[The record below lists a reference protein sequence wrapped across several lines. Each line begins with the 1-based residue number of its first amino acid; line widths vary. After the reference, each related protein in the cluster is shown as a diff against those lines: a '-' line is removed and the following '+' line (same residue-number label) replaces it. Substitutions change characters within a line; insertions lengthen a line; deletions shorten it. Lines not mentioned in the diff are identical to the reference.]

1 MVTVSL
7 VDHLYLRGVIIVPVS
22 HVVNVQLIVLQVQP
36 RVGTPSPN
44 LVIKKNMII
53 ILKYYFVTNRYID
66 ILQMF

>member
-1 MVTVSL
+1 MDEL
-7 VDHLYLRGVIIVPVS
+7 DLLGVVVVPVG
-22 HVVNVQLIVLQVQP
+22 HVVHVQLVVLQVQP

-44 LVIKKNMII
+44 LVKKNMII